1 MNPLKDDFNLKKP
14 GQDNKECV
22 HKDSRD
28 LSAPTQSDTSGG
40 GLSHELRQRNASHP
54 HFIIDIVICSV
65 TTNDSSHFDSNME
78 QDLMHRIVLS
88 SGWKWSQTGW
98 ITNSL
103 ADWISC
109 SFMQQVQEA
118 EDGSCLRFSVH
129 TAY

>member
-40 GLSHELRQRNASHP
+40 GLSHELRQRNASYP

-65 TTNDSSHFDSNME
+65 TTNDSSHFDSNMD
-78 QDLMHRIVLS
+78 QDLMHRSVLS
-88 SGWKWSQTGW
+88 SG
-98 ITNSL
+98 
-103 ADWISC
+103 
-109 SFMQQVQEA
+109 
-118 EDGSCLRFSVH
+118 
-129 TAY
+129 